1 VISAENKRNGR
12 VQVIEKVIRRM
23 EAGMERWGV
32 PVPPRDADE
41 KTELALVVDDAE
53 YEPDPDASNGASS
66 PGASAGSAGSAG
78 AAGATRPTGPGSN
91 PAPQSEERQKA

>member
-12 VQVIEKVIRRM
+12 VEVIETVIRRM

-32 PVPPRDADE
+32 PVPPKDADEE

-53 YEPDPDASNGASS
+53 FQLGPDAPNGAASQGA
-66 PGASAGSAGSAG
+66 PASAP
-78 AAGATRPTGPGSN
+78 R
-91 PAPQSEERQKA
+91 SEERQQA